1 MRVEQ
6 PRGTRGSLKWIQLA
20 VGQGGQTL
28 CPSSFPPVRWVSPL
42 AEDNFAEYRDASFLV
57 RLGLEALTPN
67 LREFWPARGPQWDA
81 LGVFDGG
88 IVLVE
93 AKAHIREFFS
103 PPTTASG
110 RSLEQIRVAFAL
122 TRASLGASEK
132 SAWESSF
139 YQYANRIAHLDFLR
153 RNKVNAHLIFVDFLG
168 DADMKGPVSAAT
180 WEAAFQTAD
189 FALGLPKRHKFN
201 RFIHHVFPD
210 VSDFEAEH

>member
-1 MRVEQ
+1 
-6 PRGTRGSLKWIQLA
+6 
-20 VGQGGQTL
+20 
-28 CPSSFPPVRWVSPL
+28 VRWVSPL

-153 RNKVNAHLIFVDFLG
+153 RNKANAHPDIRGLPWRRGHEGACISCNVGGRVPDGGFCIGL
-168 DADMKGPVSAAT
+168 A
-180 WEAAFQTAD
+180 EAA
-189 FALGLPKRHKFN
+189 
-201 RFIHHVFPD
+201 
-210 VSDFEAEH
+210 